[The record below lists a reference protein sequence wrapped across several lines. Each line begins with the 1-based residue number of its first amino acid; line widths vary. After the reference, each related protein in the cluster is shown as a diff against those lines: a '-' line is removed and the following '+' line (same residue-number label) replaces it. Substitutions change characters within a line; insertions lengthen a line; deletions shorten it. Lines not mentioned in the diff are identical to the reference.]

1 MKGKLRITLG
11 KKTVIMI
18 VAMAV
23 TLCATAMFV
32 SYRTYQRRTTDF
44 YTQLAHN
51 AAATLA
57 SQLTPEE
64 LDHYYNTLEMDER
77 YYEIQSFIMDLA
89 ASSNVE
95 YLYVVRPHG
104 VGVTFLFDSDMET
117 GENGDYTSGG
127 YCALGTYVDLVGEFA
142 ENLDLLLDGAEVE
155 PIVQQD
161 SSYGWLL
168 TAMAPVCHED
178 GTMAGYVMA
187 DVSMNDVVQEQQQ
200 FLLYS
205 GSLLA
210 ILTLIFA
217 AVYLVVIRRSFIQ
230 PIQQLTQAALKYEGG
245 ESVSVFRQVDIR
257 SNDELRSLADAFRMM
272 LAEINLNSME
282 QQDLA
287 VREQRLE
294 SELQLAKEL
303 NASLLPKAL
312 PERKGG
318 YPFEVQGYLEQ
329 GQELSCCFYDYFLL
343 DGDRL
348 CILMGEVPGHGTG
361 QVIYTVMAQATIKSQ
376 MRSGKPLAAAV
387 SAANQQLYEVGGDL
401 SIQAL
406 AGVLECSTGHF
417 SYINAGQRSPLLM
430 RSQEYYEWGR
440 DVSYAP
446 LGQSENVIY
455 QVEALELRQGDR
467 LLFHTRA
474 LDQITD
480 RDGVP
485 FAREQ
490 LRLTLNEKHSRQG
503 DLAEQLRFLSAA
515 AGAFSG
521 RSAALEGYA
530 LMALE
535 YRRRDKAQAHC
546 LLTPDAAGSAA
557 LMEFLRGQ
565 LTTNDIQGTRLA
577 RMMVLADE
585 LFTLC
590 RRRAPG
596 DSRIMAECAMP
607 PGEAL
612 AVLRFR
618 GDFGGISPMEGLEEG
633 AAEHAAAFITAHCD
647 RILFEH
653 TESVDTITAV
663 KRLTVADQTE
673 RGNYV

>member
-1 MKGKLRITLG
+1 M
-11 KKTVIMI
+11 
-18 VAMAV
+18 
-23 TLCATAMFV
+23 
-32 SYRTYQRRTTDF
+32 
-44 YTQLAHN
+44 
-51 AAATLA
+51 
-57 SQLTPEE
+57 
-64 LDHYYNTLEMDER
+64 
-77 YYEIQSFIMDLA
+77 
-89 ASSNVE
+89 
-95 YLYVVRPHG
+95 
-104 VGVTFLFDSDMET
+104 
-117 GENGDYTSGG
+117 
-127 YCALGTYVDLVGEFA
+127 
-142 ENLDLLLDGAEVE
+142 
-155 PIVQQD
+155 
-161 SSYGWLL
+161 
-168 TAMAPVCHED
+168 
-178 GTMAGYVMA
+178 
-187 DVSMNDVVQEQQQ
+187 
-200 FLLYS
+200 
-205 GSLLA
+205 
-210 ILTLIFA
+210 
-217 AVYLVVIRRSFIQ
+217 
-230 PIQQLTQAALKYEGG
+230 
-245 ESVSVFRQVDIR
+245 
-257 SNDELRSLADAFRMM
+257 
-272 LAEINLNSME
+272 
-282 QQDLA
+282 
-287 VREQRLE
+287 REQRLD
-294 SELQLAKEL
+294 SELQLANELNMSMLPKEL
-303 NASLLPKAL
+303 PQR
-312 PERKGG
+312 EGC
-318 YPFEVQGYLEQ
+318 YPFAIRGRIHQGRDF
-329 GQELSCCFYDYFLL
+329 SCCFYDYFLL
-343 DGDRL
+343 GQDRL
-348 CILMGEVPGHGTG
+348 CLMVGEVPGGELSRAL
-361 QVIYTVMAQATIKSQ
+361 YTVMAQATIKSQ
-376 MRSGKPLAAAV
+376 MRSGKSLAAAV
-387 SAANQQLYEVGGDL
+387 SAANQQLYEVGSDL
-401 SIQAL
+401 SIQVL

-455 QVEALELRQGDR
+455 QVEELELRQGDR
-467 LLFHTRA
+467 LLFHTQA
-474 LDQITD
+474 LDRITD

-521 RSAALEGYA
+521 RTAAQEGYA

-557 LMEFLRGQ
+557 LMDFLRGQ
-565 LTTNDIQGTRLA
+565 LTTNGIQGTQLA

-596 DSRIMAECAMP
+596 DGRIMAECAMP

-673 RGNYV
+673 RGNFV